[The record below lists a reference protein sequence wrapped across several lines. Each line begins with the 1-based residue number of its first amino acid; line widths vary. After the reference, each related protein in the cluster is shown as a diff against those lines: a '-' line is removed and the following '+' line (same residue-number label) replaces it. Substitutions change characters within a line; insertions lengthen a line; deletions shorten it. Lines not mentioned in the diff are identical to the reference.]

1 MNFIHQEREEVIKL
15 NNIAQ
20 TQIVDILKN
29 IDSVNTIDLNVN
41 MPLSGDLDLSVL
53 EDYKQLR
60 NIMFTEGRITSIRN
74 IPEKIQKIE
83 ISKNLL
89 IDLEN
94 LPKGLLHLDINDN
107 YLKFLDLSYLEQLE
121 VLYCENNKLTEV
133 KLPKSIIEESDA
145 LISIFMPNIE
155 LPDKKTQKGVRSL
168 NLSVACGIA
177 IYEAHKQINSQI
189 NN

>member
-60 NIMFTEGRITSIRN
+60 NIMFTEGRITSI
-74 IPEKIQKIE
+74 
-83 ISKNLL
+83 
-89 IDLEN
+89 
-94 LPKGLLHLDINDN
+94 
-107 YLKFLDLSYLEQLE
+107 
-121 VLYCENNKLTEV
+121 
-133 KLPKSIIEESDA
+133 
-145 LISIFMPNIE
+145 
-155 LPDKKTQKGVRSL
+155 
-168 NLSVACGIA
+168 
-177 IYEAHKQINSQI
+177 
-189 NN
+189 

>member
-1 MNFIHQEREEVIKL
+1 MNFIHQEREEVIKS

-74 IPEKIQKIE
+74 IPENT
-83 ISKNLL
+83 KNR
-89 IDLEN
+89 
-94 LPKGLLHLDINDN
+94 
-107 YLKFLDLSYLEQLE
+107 
-121 VLYCENNKLTEV
+121 
-133 KLPKSIIEESDA
+133 
-145 LISIFMPNIE
+145 NI
-155 LPDKKTQKGVRSL
+155 
-168 NLSVACGIA
+168 
-177 IYEAHKQINSQI
+177 
-189 NN
+189 

>member
-74 IPEKIQKIE
+74 IPEKI
-83 ISKNLL
+83 
-89 IDLEN
+89 
-94 LPKGLLHLDINDN
+94 LD
-107 YLKFLDLSYLEQLE
+107 
-121 VLYCENNKLTEV
+121 T
-133 KLPKSIIEESDA
+133 
-145 LISIFMPNIE
+145 
-155 LPDKKTQKGVRSL
+155 
-168 NLSVACGIA
+168 
-177 IYEAHKQINSQI
+177 
-189 NN
+189 